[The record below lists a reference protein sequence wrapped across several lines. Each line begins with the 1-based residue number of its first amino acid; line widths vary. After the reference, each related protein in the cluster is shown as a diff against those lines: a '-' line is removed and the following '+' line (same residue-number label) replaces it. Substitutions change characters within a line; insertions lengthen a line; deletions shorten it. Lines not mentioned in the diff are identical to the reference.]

1 MTIVEDVDLEA
12 FREAGEKAYEAL
24 NLVEHKNKVQAR
36 DRQVSSSIPRRQAGG
51 IDRARALLASS

>member
-24 NLVEHKNKVQAR
+24 NLVEDKTKVQAE
-36 DRQVSSSIPRRQAGG
+36 IGK
-51 IDRARALLASS
+51 